1 MTIQQVMDLW
11 KKLLAEV
18 FAARNGT
25 AIRPSDFSLGGEEFV
40 QQFFPTEVMDG
51 MGWEGVIF

>member
-1 MTIQQVMDLW
+1 MDLW

-25 AIRPSDFSLGGEEFV
+25 AIRPSDCILGGGEFV
-40 QQFFPTEVMDG
+40 QHFFPTEVMDG

>member
-1 MTIQQVMDLW
+1 MDLW

-25 AIRPSDFSLGGEEFV
+25 AIRALDCSLSEGDKAKELFP
-40 QQFFPTEVMDG
+40 PTEVLDG
-51 MGWEGVIF
+51 MGRGCLDSDLP